1 MPEGSYLYC
10 DVSLP
15 VPVDQLF
22 TYSLPETLRHRV
34 QPGSRL
40 VVPFGPRK
48 LTGVILR
55 CHDDPP
61 SMAAREALR
70 LIDSAPV
77 LGAELLALG
86 RWIAGYYCAP
96 LGDVLRGMLPLA
108 SEIRRG
114 KVWSLTDAG
123 RDAARQLLLDSAPD
137 DPVAQILRMLEKRP
151 LSATYLAKSL
161 PLADKAIRSLE
172 RKGFIVVEQ
181 VQTERDPLRAPAG
194 RLRVELADATPDAP
208 AAPAPPGAAAPVAPA
223 PPAAPDPPAAPAAP
237 APLAAQ
243 DAPAAPASRAAPDA
257 PAPPAA
263 PDAPAATAKL
273 NKPERE
279 LLAFLELHPGSHNLK
294 DLEGTVVNSSA
305 AARSLARKGLVSLK
319 PETLAMT
326 AAAVRVRHS
335 LNPAQQAAYDRIA
348 EAIRANRYQT
358 FLLHG
363 VTGSGKT
370 EVYLNAIEAALA
382 EGRSALL
389 LVPEIALTP
398 AMAGQFF
405 ARFGDRVAILHSAFT
420 DVERTEQWRRIRS
433 GAAQVVVGTRSGVF
447 APVRNLG
454 LIVVDEEHDGSYKQE
469 ENPRYN
475 GRDVAIVRAQAAG
488 AAVVLGSAT
497 PSLESRYNA
506 EREKYTLLELPGRIE
521 ERPMPAVELLDMR
534 QEFLET
540 RQQAT
545 FSRKLVEAIGV
556 RLENGEQTIVL
567 LNRRGFSSFVACRAC
582 GERVECVNCS
592 LTLTFHKRDRRLLCH
607 YCGYA
612 AKVPSV
618 CPKCQSE
625 HIYFLGLGS
634 EKVEEELHRSF
645 PTARIARLDR
655 DTVTGKRQY
664 ETILQDFREGNYDVL
679 VGTQMIAKG
688 HDIPNVTLVGVVSA
702 DIGLGMPDFRA
713 AERTFQ
719 LLTQVAGRA
728 GRGSVPGMVLIQTI
742 NPDHYAVRLAA
753 AQDYQAFYE
762 KELHFRR
769 MMHYPP
775 FSAMANVL
783 VRAEKKEMAMRM
795 SSELGLLI
803 MPAPEKLR
811 IMGPA
816 EAPVPRLKNEYRYQF
831 LVKAASRKT
840 LNELLQR
847 IRAFALE
854 NKWGATALVIDV
866 DPLTL
871 M

>member
-77 LGAELLALG
+77 LDAELLALG
-86 RWIAGYYCAP
+86 RWISGYYCAP

-114 KVWSLTDAG
+114 KIWSLTDAG

-181 VQTERDPLRAPAG
+181 VQTERDPLRAPSD
-194 RLRVELADATPDAP
+194 RLRVELA
-208 AAPAPPGAAAPVAPA
+208 AAARNGPTVA
-223 PPAAPDPPAAPAAP
+223 
-237 APLAAQ
+237 
-243 DAPAAPASRAAPDA
+243 
-257 PAPPAA
+257 
-263 PDAPAATAKL
+263 AKL

-294 DLEGTVVNSSA
+294 DLEGTVMNASA

-319 PETLAMT
+319 PETMAMT

-348 EAIRANRYQT
+348 EAIRAKRYQT

-521 ERPMPAVELLDMR
+521 ERPMPAVELIDMR

-545 FSRKLVEAIGV
+545 FSRKLVEAIGA

-664 ETILQDFREGNYDVL
+664 ETILQDFREGSYDVL

-728 GRGSVPGMVLIQTI
+728 GRGSLPGIVLIQTI
-742 NPDHYAVRLAA
+742 NPDHYAVRMAA

-803 MPAPEKLR
+803 MPPPEKLR

-847 IRAFALE
+847 IRAFALD

>member
-1 MPEGSYLYC
+1 MSLYC

-34 QPGSRL
+34 QPGCRIL
-40 VVPFGPRK
+40 VPFGPRK

-61 SMAAREALR
+61 SMDTRPALK
-70 LIDSAPV
+70 LIDSSPV
-77 LGAELLALG
+77 LDAELLALG

-108 SEIRRG
+108 SEIRQG
-114 KVWSLTDAG
+114 KIWSLTDSG

-137 DPVAQILRMLEKRP
+137 DPVAKILRMLEKRP
-151 LSATYLAKSL
+151 LSAAYLAKTM
-161 PLADKAIRSLE
+161 PLADRAIKSLE

-181 VQTERDPLRAPAG
+181 VQTERDPLRAPSD
-194 RLRVELADATPDAP
+194 RLRVELAA
-208 AAPAPPGAAAPVAPA
+208 AAPAE
-223 PPAAPDPPAAPAAP
+223 
-237 APLAAQ
+237 
-243 DAPAAPASRAAPDA
+243 S
-257 PAPPAA
+257 
-263 PDAPAATAKL
+263 KL

-279 LLAFLELHPGSHNLK
+279 LRAFLELHPGSHNLK
-294 DLEGTVVNSSA
+294 ELEGTVRNASM
-305 AARSLARKGLVSLK
+305 AARSLGRKGFVTLIA
-319 PETLAMT
+319 ETMAMN
-326 AAAVRVRHS
+326 AGPLRVRHA
-335 LNPAQQAAYDRIA
+335 LNPTQQAAYEQIA
-348 EAIRANRYQT
+348 AAIQAKRYQT

-370 EVYLNAIEAALA
+370 EVYLNAIDAVLA
-382 EGRSALL
+382 QGRSALL

-405 ARFGDRVAILHSAFT
+405 GRFGDRVAILHSAFT
-420 DVERTEQWRRIRS
+420 DVERSEQWRRIRS
-433 GAAQVVVGTRSGVF
+433 GAASVVVGTRSGVF
-447 APVRNLG
+447 APMCNLG

-488 AAVVLGSAT
+488 ACVVLGSAT

-506 EREKYTLLELPGRIE
+506 EREKYTLIELPGRIE
-521 ERPMPAVELLDMR
+521 ERPMPTVELIDMR

-545 FSRKLVEAIGV
+545 FSRKLVEAIGA

-567 LNRRGFSSFVACRAC
+567 LNRRGFSSFVACRSC
-582 GERVECVNCS
+582 GERVNCMNCS
-592 LTLTFHKRDRRLLCH
+592 LTLTYHKRDRRLLCH

-612 AKVPSV
+612 EKVPSL
-618 CPKCQSE
+618 CPKCSSE

-645 PTARIARLDR
+645 PAARIARLDR

-664 ETILQDFREGNYDVL
+664 ETILNEFRDGNYDVL

-728 GRGSVPGMVLIQTI
+728 GRGSVPGIVLIQTI
-742 NPDHYAVRLAA
+742 NPDHYAVRIAA
-753 AQDYQAFYE
+753 AQDYNAFYQ

-769 MMHYPP
+769 MMLYPP

-795 SSELGLLI
+795 SSELGLLLD
-803 MPAPEKLR
+803 PPPEKLK

-831 LVKAASRKT
+831 LVKAASRKV

-854 NKWGATALVIDV
+854 HKWGATALVIDV